1 MAKKKKRSANVARKR
16 EKRNRNQKSKHKQLA
31 LEKQRRLQFSKLDE
45 EDIFDLLMN
54 SRRLVTEPEFENVHF
69 DFGETI
75 SQLSNYIQLPD
86 MNAELN
92 YDDEK
97 DGSIPDDGEDDSRI
111 PNDGEDDRIP
121 DDREDDSRIS
131 DDDEDNSIP
140 ENGDERNSY
149 LKDPFFQSME
159 DVEAFIES
167 FLDEAMPT
175 LMTPELIGS
184 LKVALSSCEKRFKRT
199 GDRSQAEVAFVARTF
214 FEVAPKD
221 QYIEHPIFEGI
232 LMNTIRIIST
242 QPLPTNIGIKDEPG
256 IASDT
261 ISPNIEDL
269 DDTMLRK
276 PLQPYYDSGNDTS
289 IPDYQQFLDG
299 TISDKYPV
307 NALYR
312 NCIGRDI
319 IDLLSDWDTKQP
331 ETYNMINGDASGQEI
346 ETYVHI
352 TSDRLHLYAHSTE
365 DLTIA
370 MDALEAY
377 CQSAVMFLAKTI
389 DEGGD
394 ADGTE

>member
-92 YDDEK
+92 YDE
-97 DGSIPDDGEDDSRI
+97 
-111 PNDGEDDRIP
+111 EDDRIP
-121 DDREDDSRIS
+121 DDGVDGRIPDDGVDGR
-131 DDDEDNSIP
+131 IP
-140 ENGDERNSY
+140 ENGDERNNY
-149 LKDPFFQSME
+149 LKDSFFQSME
-159 DVEAFIES
+159 DVEVFIES
-167 FLDEAMPT
+167 FLDEAMSN

-184 LKVALSSCEKRFKRT
+184 LKVALGSCEKRFKRT

-232 LMNTIRIIST
+232 LMNTIRLIST
-242 QPLPTNIGIKDEPG
+242 QPLATNIEIDEESGIV
-256 IASDT
+256 SDT
-261 ISPNIEDL
+261 ISPNIQDL

-276 PLQPYYDSGNDTS
+276 TVQPYYDSDNDTS
-289 IPDYQQFLDG
+289 IPDFQHFLDG

-319 IDLLSDWDTKQP
+319 IELLNDWDTKHP
-331 ETYNMINGDASGQEI
+331 ETYNMIHGNASGQVI
-346 ETYVHI
+346 ETYIHI
-352 TSDRLHLYAHSTE
+352 TPDRLHLYAHSTE
-365 DLTIA
+365 ELTIA

-389 DEGGD
+389 DEGGNS
-394 ADGTE
+394 DGTE

>member
-54 SRRLVTEPEFENVHF
+54 SRRLVIEPEFENVHF
-69 DFGETI
+69 DFDETI
-75 SQLSNYIQLPD
+75 SQLSNYLQLPD

-92 YDDEK
+92 YDDE
-97 DGSIPDDGEDDSRI
+97 D
-111 PNDGEDDRIP
+111 N
-121 DDREDDSRIS
+121 RIS
-131 DDDEDNSIP
+131 DDDAEDNRIP
-140 ENGDERNSY
+140 ENGDERNRY
-149 LKDPFFQSME
+149 LKDPFIPSIE
-159 DVEAFIES
+159 DVEYFIES

-232 LMNTIRIIST
+232 LMNTIRIIPR
-242 QPLPTNIGIKDEPG
+242 QQLPTNSGIKEEPG
-256 IASDT
+256 IASGT
-261 ISPNIEDL
+261 IGPNIQYL
-269 DDTMLRK
+269 DNTMSRK
-276 PLQPYYDSGNDTS
+276 TVMPYFDSDNDTS
-289 IPDYQQFLDG
+289 IPDSQHFLDG

-319 IDLLSDWDTKQP
+319 IDLLNDWDTKQP
-331 ETYNMINGDASGQEI
+331 ETYNIINGNASGQMI
-346 ETYVHI
+346 ETYIHI
-352 TSDRLHLYAHSTE
+352 TADRLHLFAHSTE
-365 DLTIA
+365 ELTIA
-370 MDALEAY
+370 MEAVEVY

-394 ADGTE
+394 SDGTE

>member
-92 YDDEK
+92 YDDEDNTIPDDEEEK
-97 DGSIPDDGEDDSRI
+97 RIPDDGEDDGILVDEDNTI
-111 PNDGEDDRIP
+111 P
-121 DDREDDSRIS
+121 

-140 ENGDERNSY
+140 ENGDERNRH
-149 LKDPFFQSME
+149 LKDPFFPSME
-159 DVEAFIES
+159 DVEYFIES

-242 QPLPTNIGIKDEPG
+242 QQLPTNSGIKEEPG
-256 IASDT
+256 IVSDT
-261 ISPNIEDL
+261 ISPNLQDL
-269 DDTMLRK
+269 DDAMLRK
-276 PLQPYYDSGNDTS
+276 PLQPYYDPDNDTS

-319 IDLLSDWDTKQP
+319 IELLNDWDTKHP
-331 ETYNMINGDASGQEI
+331 ETYNIINGDASGQEI
-346 ETYVHI
+346 ETYIHI
-352 TSDRLHLYAHSTE
+352 TSDRLHLYAHSPE

-394 ADGTE
+394 SDGTE

>member
-31 LEKQRRLQFSKLDE
+31 LEKQRKLQFSKLDE

-69 DFGETI
+69 DFDKTI

-92 YDDEK
+92 YDEEENDR
-97 DGSIPDDGEDDSRI
+97 IPDDGEDDR
-111 PNDGEDDRIP
+111 
-121 DDREDDSRIS
+121 
-131 DDDEDNSIP
+131 IP

-149 LKDPFFQSME
+149 LKDSFFQSME
-159 DVEAFIES
+159 DIEVFIES
-167 FLDEAMPT
+167 FLDEAMPN

-214 FEVAPKD
+214 FEVAPKE
-221 QYIEHPIFEGI
+221 QYLEHPIFEGI
-232 LMNTIRIIST
+232 LMNTIRLIST
-242 QPLPTNIGIKDEPG
+242 QPLATDIEIDEEPG
-256 IASDT
+256 IVSDT
-261 ISPNIEDL
+261 ISPSIQDL
-269 DDTMLRK
+269 DDMMLHK
-276 PLQPYYDSGNDTS
+276 TFQTIYDLDDDTS
-289 IPDYQQFLDG
+289 IPDFQHFLDG
-299 TISDKYPV
+299 NISDKYPV

-352 TSDRLHLYAHSTE
+352 TSDRLHIYAHSTDE
-365 DLTIA
+365 LTIA
-370 MDALEAY
+370 MDALETY

>member
-92 YDDEK
+92 YDDEGK
-97 DGSIPDDGEDDSRI
+97 
-111 PNDGEDDRIP
+111 IP
-121 DDREDDSRIS
+121 DDREDDR
-131 DDDEDNSIP
+131 IP

-149 LKDPFFQSME
+149 LKDQFFQSME
-159 DVEAFIES
+159 DVEVFIES
-167 FLDEAMPT
+167 FLDDAMPN

-214 FEVAPKD
+214 FEVAPKE

-232 LMNTIRIIST
+232 LMNTIRLIST
-242 QPLPTNIGIKDEPG
+242 QPLATNIETDEEPG

-261 ISPNIEDL
+261 INPNIQNL
-269 DDTMLRK
+269 DDTMLGK
-276 PLQPYYDSGNDTS
+276 PEQSYYDSVNDAF
-289 IPDYQQFLDG
+289 IPDFQQYLDG

-319 IDLLSDWDTKQP
+319 MDLLGDWDTKQP
-331 ETYNMINGDASGQEI
+331 ETYNIINGNASGQEI
-346 ETYVHI
+346 ETYIHI

-365 DLTIA
+365 ELTIA

-394 ADGTE
+394 SDGTE